1 MEEEPTAAQREVEA
15 AREAVAMAVAT
26 GAMMAAAVE
35 VYWEDGKVDLVACLV
50 RVIVVAAMA
59 AAATR

>member
-1 MEEEPTAAQREVEA
+1 MAEAPTAAQREVEV

-26 GAMMAAAVE
+26 GATLAAAVE